1 MARKKE
7 GKRMREQR
15 AKVQAE
21 KLYSLEEG
29 CQLVAKTASAKFDET
44 VEVAIRLGVDP
55 KKADQNVRGSIPL
68 PNGLGKTIRVAVFA
82 KGEKAQEA
90 QAAGADIVGADDL
103 AERIKGGFFDFDN
116 VVATPDMMA
125 QVGKVGKLLGPRGL
139 MPSPKVGTVTFDV
152 ADTVKSLKA
161 GRAEYRVD
169 KAGVVHAP
177 VGKASFGPE
186 KILENAQAL
195 FNAINRAKPSSS
207 KGVYLQSASLSLTMG
222 PGVAIDVAPLR
233 A

>member
-44 VEVAIRLGVDP
+44 VEVSIRLGVDP

-68 PNGLGKTIRVAVFA
+68 PNGLGKSIRVAVFA

-103 AERIKGGFFDFDN
+103 AERIKGGFFEFDN

-152 ADTVKSLKA
+152 AETVKSLKS

-169 KAGVVHAP
+169 KAGVIHAA
-177 VGKASFGPE
+177 VGKASFGGE

-207 KGVYLQSASLSLTMG
+207 KGVYLQAASLSLTMG

>member
-1 MARKKE
+1 
-7 GKRMREQR
+7 MREQR
-15 AKVQAE
+15 AKVQAD
-21 KLYSLEEG
+21 KLYTLEEG
-29 CQLVAKTASAKFDET
+29 CDVVAKTASAKFDET

-103 AERIKGGFFDFDN
+103 AERIKGGFFEFDN

-139 MPSPKVGTVTFDV
+139 MPSPKVGTVTFDI
-152 ADTVKSLKA
+152 AETVKSLKS

-169 KAGVVHAP
+169 KAGVVHAA
-177 VGKASFGPE
+177 VGKASFGAE
-186 KILENAQAL
+186 KILQNAQAL
-195 FNAINRAKPSSS
+195 FQAINRAKPSSS

-222 PGVAIDVAPLR
+222 PGVAIDVSPLR
-233 A
+233 T

>member
-1 MARKKE
+1 MARNKE
-7 GKRMREQR
+7 CKRMREQR
-15 AKVQAE
+15 AKIQAD

-177 VGKASFGPE
+177 VGKASFGPD

-222 PGVAIDVAPLR
+222 PGVAIDVSPLR

>member
-1 MARKKE
+1 MARRKE

-15 AKVQAE
+15 AKVQAD
-21 KLYSLEEG
+21 KLYTLEEG
-29 CQLVAKTASAKFDET
+29 CDVVAKTASAKFDET

-103 AERIKGGFFDFDN
+103 AERIKGGFFEFDN

-139 MPSPKVGTVTFDV
+139 MPSPKVGTVTFDI
-152 ADTVKSLKA
+152 AETVKSLKS

-169 KAGVVHAP
+169 KAGVVHAA
-177 VGKASFGPE
+177 VGKASFGAE
-186 KILENAQAL
+186 KILQNAQAL
-195 FNAINRAKPSSS
+195 FQAINRAKPSSS

-222 PGVAIDVAPLR
+222 PGVAIDVSPLR
-233 A
+233 T